1 MNAWGAVFRL
11 RAGANGTL
19 AMAMRCALVGLWAVG
34 AAGGG
39 DGLST
44 EPQLRSNS
52 VPRRLQHA
60 AGSAWSLLPLGG
72 SLAGDRAALLRF
84 RASGTD
90 GGGPLWAGGTGDGL
104 VGWTA
109 GSADVCTWS
118 AIECAELPGLGRRV
132 VKMEFFAWSQR
143 QAAALRQGNPS
154 ADRESVLRNHV
165 SGHLVHIAALDALQA
180 LGCKGCHLTGDV
192 AVLASLRNLSHVS
205 LTGVNITGDLGALG
219 ALPEMRHIQI
229 AETEIAGSIE
239 PLGRLRK
246 LRLLKFQTR
255 GWGANGHNL
264 YHEDQE
270 FCRLSGSVAAL
281 GGMSQLQ
288 LVKVTGCQGIT
299 GPISTFASCSNL
311 QALLVERT
319 SVSGSMEPLAALPHL
334 SELAV
339 KSTFVSGNANS
350 LRSHTL
356 LGSAWSNFDSCNV
369 ECESPAALVPRP
381 DLIAIGS
388 DALASCCYTCTADSQ
403 CDGHGHCVRGQ
414 CICEDGYKGLY
425 CGHADS
431 SDLLVRAAGGTVALL
446 VLCACLVTYDRR
458 ERARDMALL
467 ADEFSRS
474 QQLEDEEDEVGRRK
488 VDCPLAAAVKTLE
501 PP

>member
-1 MNAWGAVFRL
+1 M
-11 RAGANGTL
+11 TT
-19 AMAMRCALVGLWAVG
+19 AMRCALVGLWGVG
-34 AAGGG
+34 AVVVVGGG
-39 DGLST
+39 GLST
-44 EPQLRSNS
+44 EPLLRKSS
-52 VPRRLQHA
+52 RGIPRRLQHA
-60 AGSAWSLLPLGG
+60 DGSAWSPLGG

-84 RASGTD
+84 RASGT
-90 GGGPLWAGGTGDGL
+90 GGGGSLWAGGTGDGL
-104 VGWTA
+104 VGWTSD
-109 GSADVCTWS
+109 SADVCTWS
-118 AIECAELPGLGRRV
+118 AIECAELPRGLGRRV
-132 VKMEFFAWSQR
+132 VKMEFYAWSQR

-165 SGHLVHIAALDALQA
+165 RGHLVHIAALDALQS

-192 AVLASLRNLSHVS
+192 AVLASLRNLSHLS

-229 AETEIAGSIE
+229 SETEIAGSIE

-255 GWGANGHNL
+255 GWGGNGDHQ
-264 YHEDQE
+264 YHADEE
-270 FCRLSGSVAAL
+270 YCRLSGSVAAL
-281 GGMSQLQ
+281 GGMSQLE
-288 LVKVTGCQGIT
+288 LFKVTGCQGIT

-388 DALASCCYTCTADSQ
+388 DALASCCYTCTVDSQ
-403 CDGHGHCVRGQ
+403 CDGHGRCVRGQ

-446 VLCACLVTYDRR
+446 ALCACLVTYDRR

-474 QQLEDEEDEVGRRK
+474 QQLEDEEDEVARRK